1 MNSLSNIKKS
11 SFIIFITTL
20 FLFKL
25 PNFYFIPILKT
36 SFLTTHVLARVLL
49 FLLFIFNIKQ
59 IVQLFSKNKIFF
71 IILLL
76 FLIQSFSISQG
87 FNTISFLSR
96 YKEIIVGFMAFYTA
110 LLFRKKYRLVMDI
123 LLITTIFSAFI
134 QLIFI
139 IFPDILT
146 QLFNQLLYEK
156 LQDLVVINL
165 SRGRTYFETFD
176 EIIIPVILYL
186 LIRGKVRSKK
196 FVLLPLF
203 IIVAILAIVSGWRTR
218 LVMLLFGSVV
228 SVVFVKK
235 RALYLFILILT
246 FMSLVF
252 LSNFISIDSAISRFE
267 PTEDNTLSLE
277 SRINQL
283 NSAFLIVENRLLG
296 VGLGNYYDYLPNYE
310 KNNKYLIT
318 DELQQQQG
326 SIAQENVHN
335 IFGLMAVE
343 SGIPAIIIFV
353 ILLLF
358 FVKNDYYLIRM
369 KDYPKISFMIGFW
382 IIFIYSFFNPLIPG
396 VANYLFWFLRGY
408 SIIEIRK

>member
-203 IIVAILAIVSGWRTR
+203 IIVAILAIVSGR
-218 LVMLLFGSVV
+218 S
-228 SVVFVKK
+228 
-235 RALYLFILILT
+235 
-246 FMSLVF
+246 
-252 LSNFISIDSAISRFE
+252 
-267 PTEDNTLSLE
+267 
-277 SRINQL
+277 
-283 NSAFLIVENRLLG
+283 
-296 VGLGNYYDYLPNYE
+296 
-310 KNNKYLIT
+310 
-318 DELQQQQG
+318 
-326 SIAQENVHN
+326 
-335 IFGLMAVE
+335 
-343 SGIPAIIIFV
+343 
-353 ILLLF
+353 
-358 FVKNDYYLIRM
+358 
-369 KDYPKISFMIGFW
+369 
-382 IIFIYSFFNPLIPG
+382 
-396 VANYLFWFLRGY
+396 
-408 SIIEIRK
+408 